1 MDTTERGSDPE
12 QEEAEKGSGSCAQ
25 PRVSLQLPGGKQGAW
40 SSSAGSMVIK
50 VQIEPLRPGGT
61 ASLGSGEAV
70 SVRGGAALLGGH
82 TGWGAVGR
90 QG

>member
-12 QEEAEKGSGSCAQ
+12 QEEVEKGSGSCAQ